1 MNKEIWRPLR
11 NHENYLII
19 SNFGNIKILQREVN
33 NGTGIRIIE
42 ERILMPR
49 ISKDKYKYSIADFS
63 INNTRHSLIIGRAV
77 YETFND
83 IDLDIKK
90 VVVHKDGNRLNNN
103 ISNIKI
109 ITRRTIK
116 QLRGNKTGRVGV
128 TGNEGVYCATIVFE
142 GRRLTLHTS
151 ECKDEC
157 HKVYQLAKTMIDE
170 YDKLKS
176 GILSK
181 SRLNNKLIE
190 KQVLLGEPGKE
201 LKINL

>member
-1 MNKEIWRPLR
+1 MKEIWKPLR
-11 NHENYLII
+11 NYEDYLHI
-19 SNFGNIKILQREVN
+19 SSFGNVKLLQRNVF
-33 NGTGIRIIE
+33 NGKGTRVIP
-42 ERILMPR
+42 ERILTPR
-49 ISKDKYKYSIADFS
+49 VSNDKYKYGIVSFRIENKAHSI
-63 INNTRHSLIIGRAV
+63 IIGRAV

-103 ISNIKI
+103 LENIKI

-116 QLRGNKTGRVGV
+116 QIRANKTGAIGV
-128 TGNEGVYCATIVFE
+128 TKHKDFYSASIVFE

-151 ECKDEC
+151 SNKNEC
-157 HKVYQLAKTMIDE
+157 HKIYQLAKSMIDQ

-176 GILSK
+176 GILSN

-190 KQVLLGEPGKE
+190 KQIKLLT
-201 LKINL
+201 